1 MGNFGHV
8 KSPVVRNNNPISFQ
22 CQAKERQN
30 YYILREY
37 KFFENVAR
45 TE

>member
-1 MGNFGHV
+1 MSINN
-8 KSPVVRNNNPISFQ
+8 KSYFFQ

-37 KFFENVAR
+37 NFFENVAR